1 MDPKHI
7 EQLKEM
13 LIMYGSSR
21 VMQHFSEITTEEAEK
36 YTEGAIIKELLPIVQ
51 KAAQDMGDLTME
63 RYAHVLNI
71 NNVNG

>member
-1 MDPKHI
+1 
-7 EQLKEM
+7 
-13 LIMYGSSR
+13 
-21 VMQHFSEITTEEAEK
+21 MQHFSEITTEEAEK